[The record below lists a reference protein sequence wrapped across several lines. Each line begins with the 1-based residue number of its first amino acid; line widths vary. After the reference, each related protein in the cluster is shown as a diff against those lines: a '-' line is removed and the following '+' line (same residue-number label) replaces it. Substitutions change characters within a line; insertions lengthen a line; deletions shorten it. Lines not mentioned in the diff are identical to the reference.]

1 MDAITWRCTTT
12 TTTNSSTP
20 AKTFATVT
28 WTRRPDGAVCCRL
41 LLQGG
46 KQSHGYS
53 RPGSGDLCALA
64 FENACRNLGVYVK
77 RPLAGRDDI
86 QEVLAL
92 LASRRGVESLT
103 VHRQG

>member
-1 MDAITWRCTTT
+1 MDAITWRC

-28 WTRRPDGAVCCRL
+28 WTRRPDGSVRCRL

-53 RPGSGDLCALA
+53 RPGSEDPCALA
-64 FENACRNLGVYVK
+64 FENACRNRGVYVT

-86 QEVLAL
+86 REVINL
-92 LASRRGVESLT
+92 LASQRGVGPLT